1 MFSSFI
7 VSSMTP
13 ISFLFSLSTG
23 SFWESFASTSDSVD
37 CFPSTKSASNPQAY
51 HRCFLLFSPVQY
63 KVLLP
68 LFQFFRKLLWC
79 CYSFLIMR
87 VNGNLQ
93 TTTKYRR
100 CFVLWLSHS
109 RLNNSSLIDKIMTK
123 AANIS
128 RCASYDVKVCQF
140 SWNISSN
147 WHCERVVVISSFLSH
162 YQILLDFRTLY
173 ISINIERTIN
183 L

>member
-23 SFWESFASTSDSVD
+23 SFWELFASTSDSVD

-63 KVLLP
+63 KALLP

-93 TTTKYRR
+93 TTTNYRR
-100 CFVLWLSHS
+100 CSVLWLSHS
-109 RLNNSSLIDKIMTK
+109 RLNNSSLIDKKMTK
-123 AANIS
+123 AAIFHVLHFWVYFFCFHFSIPNLSYSQLIRFKEIS
-128 RCASYDVKVCQF
+128 P
-140 SWNISSN
+140 
-147 WHCERVVVISSFLSH
+147 
-162 YQILLDFRTLY
+162 
-173 ISINIERTIN
+173 TIKYMTQRQK
-183 L
+183 